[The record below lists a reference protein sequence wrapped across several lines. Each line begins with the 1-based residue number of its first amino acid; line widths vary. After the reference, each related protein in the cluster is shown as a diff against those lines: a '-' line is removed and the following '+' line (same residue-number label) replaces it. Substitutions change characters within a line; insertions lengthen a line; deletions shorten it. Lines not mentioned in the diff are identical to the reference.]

1 VTIGTWYFH
10 CSTTDFLGRS
20 ERVRRGGFS
29 SQVAAREARDAC
41 LDATAADR
49 TAEGWTV
56 ERWLRHW
63 LDSRLRIRP
72 TTRLHYT
79 RDLELALIPHLGKY
93 RLADL
98 DGPLLR
104 AVFTKIAKIPNRKGL
119 PQSPSAMQHLRN
131 TLRAALNL
139 AVREGLID
147 SNPTRHIEITGYQ
160 PAEGPD
166 QRIRIPGIHR
176 GRGRHLVSDGLA
188 RQRGQ
193 LRRLQP
199 PTAVGRTRAGLRFC
213 PTWESPRTPSDSQVM
228 PPRNGD
234 ACRVRRPY
242 STSPRHAESKS
253 LS

>member
-1 VTIGTWYFH
+1 VVARLNDCEDDGAPWSEAAGARLTIGTWYFH

-41 LDATAADR
+41 LDASAADR

-56 ERWLRHW
+56 ERWLRYW

-104 AVFTKIAKIPNRKGL
+104 AVFTKIAKIPNRKG
-119 PQSPSAMQHLRN
+119 SRN
-131 TLRAALNL
+131 PPPPCNTCAA
-139 AVREGLID
+139 RC
-147 SNPTRHIEITGYQ
+147 
-160 PAEGPD
+160 GP
-166 QRIRIPGIHR
+166 R
-176 GRGRHLVSDGLA
+176 
-188 RQRGQ
+188 
-193 LRRLQP
+193 
-199 PTAVGRTRAGLRFC
+199 
-213 PTWESPRTPSDSQVM
+213 
-228 PPRNGD
+228 
-234 ACRVRRPY
+234 
-242 STSPRHAESKS
+242 STSPSVKG
-253 LS
+253 